1 MMGAVRKKGP
11 KEKGQPRKAEEKD
24 PPVQLTWSLDE
35 LPSSQHKTGLAGL
48 VLMLRWLSR
57 KPRAQKR
64 GVLRLVKVDSSS
76 ATVELDLEGLAWLLD
91 ETYAAEM
98 VEVERDVPWKGT
110 PHLRIVE
117 REVVDPKK
125 VDKKTGKPI
134 VKQQKKYVYR
144 VVQPQGA
151 LAADSDPQGLDGPW
165 IKLWRDFV
173 WGVLRAV
180 PATRAP
186 YNARAEGEESD
197 DAEDAWLA
205 LTRATPKTVELP
217 STYFVGA
224 QAATAENV
232 AFRDR
237 ERFQFLLHFWP
248 FAVGLAVPMT
258 VDRDGKSQFVGHVL
272 SFSDVADLEAFCDE
286 YMHVLDHRGK
296 EMLAYLPKQVVL
308 DLPAEAGLQFLSAL
322 RARLQAAEG
331 KKATRDLVLGV
342 DVFHLEREGN
352 NVRTRS
358 TIRIEPSDVLQDEYE
373 RIRGSCRDPVFRRQL
388 MSNLLSNRSWSDGFE
403 RLFATLPSSIF
414 LRGRS
419 EEGRFPSQFPFD
431 VQRELKHHTQ
441 TEASDV

>member
-57 KPRAQKR
+57 KPKR

-110 PHLRIVE
+110 PYLRIVE

-205 LTRATPKTVELP
+205 LTRATPKSVELP

-286 YMHVLDHRGK
+286 YTHVLDHRGR

-403 RLFATLPSSIF
+403 RLFATLPSFIF

-441 TEASDV
+441 MEASDV